1 MINSWWETR
10 ALRDSAA
17 VRRLW
22 TPSIVDLRLSW
33 IENTS
38 AAVVVA
44 ATILTWPMAAQA
56 QQAIVGVA
64 SVIDGDTIEIHGARI
79 RFHGI
84 DAPESRQECTR
95 PNSATW
101 RCGQQ
106 SALALA
112 ERIGRATI
120 RCLPRDRDRYGR
132 VVAVC
137 SKDGEDLNRWLVRN
151 GWAVAYRKYSTD
163 YVADEERAKRAKL
176 GIWSGSFEMPWDWR
190 ARGEKH

>member
-1 MINSWWETR
+1 MINSRRETR
-10 ALRDSAA
+10 GLRDSAA
-17 VRRLW
+17 VRRWW

-64 SVIDGDTIEIHGARI
+64 SVIDGDTIEIHGTRI

-95 PNSATW
+95 SNSATW

-112 ERIGRATI
+112 ERIRRATI
-120 RCLPRDRDRYGR
+120 RCLPRDRDRYER

-137 SKDGEDLNRWLVRN
+137 FKDGEDLNRWLVRN

-163 YVADEERAKRAKL
+163 YVADEAIARSAKVN
-176 GIWSGSFEMPWDWR
+176 IWSGTFEMPWDWR
-190 ARGEKH
+190 AHGRQK

>member
-1 MINSWWETR
+1 
-10 ALRDSAA
+10 
-17 VRRLW
+17 VRRWW
-22 TPSIVDLRLSW
+22 TQSIVDLRLSW

-44 ATILTWPMAAQA
+44 ATILTWPMTAQA

-64 SVIDGDTIEIHGARI
+64 NVIDGDTIEIHGARI

-106 SALALA
+106 SAMALA
-112 ERIGRATI
+112 ERIGRW
-120 RCLPRDRDRYGR
+120 PRDWKLQMIARTNPEWRDL
-132 VVAVC
+132 A
-137 SKDGEDLNRWLVRN
+137 
-151 GWAVAYRKYSTD
+151 
-163 YVADEERAKRAKL
+163 
-176 GIWSGSFEMPWDWR
+176 SGLK
-190 ARGEKH
+190 G

>member
-1 MINSWWETR
+1 
-10 ALRDSAA
+10 
-17 VRRLW
+17 
-22 TPSIVDLRLSW
+22 
-33 IENTS
+33 
-38 AAVVVA
+38 VA

-64 SVIDGDTIEIHGARI
+64 NVIDGDTIEIHGARI

-112 ERIGRATI
+112 ERIRRATI

-137 SKDGEDLNRWLVRN
+137 FKDGEDLNRWLVRN

-163 YVADEERAKRAKL
+163 YVADEAIARSAKVN
-176 GIWSGSFEMPWDWR
+176 IWSGTFEMPWDWR